1 MSPKTKRAFVI
12 NIKLI
17 EEYMKKH
24 NLTKEEF
31 AKLCR
36 FTLEEVDLILK
47 NSVRVPL
54 YQLVRISKIMQVKFE
69 NVVFPS
75 TE

>member
-1 MSPKTKRAFVI
+1 MKPKRIFDI
-12 NIKLI
+12 NVKLI
-17 EEYMKKH
+17 TEYMKKH
-24 NLTKEEF
+24 NLTKESF

-54 YQLVRISKIMQVKFE
+54 YQLVRISKIMQVKYE
-69 NVVFPS
+69 NVVLPAH
-75 TE
+75 E

>member
-12 NIKLI
+12 NVKLI
-17 EEYMKKH
+17 EEYMKKN
-24 NLTKEEF
+24 NLTKEGF

-36 FTLEEVDLILK
+36 FEVSEVELILK
-47 NSVRVPL
+47 NSAKVPL

-69 NVVFPS
+69 NVVLPS

>member
-1 MSPKTKRAFVI
+1 MKPKRIFDI
-12 NIKLI
+12 NVKLST
-17 EEYMKKH
+17 EYMKKH
-24 NLTKEEF
+24 NLTKESF

-54 YQLVRISKIMQVKFE
+54 YQLVRISKIMQVKYE
-69 NVVFPS
+69 NVVLPAH
-75 TE
+75 E

>member
-1 MSPKTKRAFVI
+1 MSPKIRRAFVI
-12 NIKLI
+12 NVKLI

-24 NLTKEEF
+24 NLTKESF

-47 NSVRVPL
+47 NSIRVPL

-69 NVVFPS
+69 NVVLPS